1 MEKEKRVCL
10 RDRDLELIMFLAEY
24 GVITNENVKLLY
36 QSEYYYK
43 NRLAS
48 LAKGEMIERLY
59 GKAILGRKGKQY
71 LNKTGLGYRNINR
84 DENYQKRM
92 ERISDIA
99 CKVKSCGWDFEPSWR
114 CDVNTYT
121 KRGNRFVGIMS
132 REERNW
138 EERQENFYKRAYIV
152 YFLHKDITTR
162 ELKYI
167 SREIERNR
175 SYFKGLIVFTENKEY
190 LKKPKFDNIQYEE
203 SYIIPYESDIWTA
216 FKIIKDENF
225 MHQRVEEVFD
235 DRLIS
240 LRAKSF
246 YDDFYIKEGDIYT
259 YIYYMPFANFNLMHY
274 INFQATNYLMNNT
287 RAIVVCL
294 ENCVEYIRGYLDEK
308 VEVICVGMY

>member
-71 LNKTGLGYRNINR
+71 LSRTGLGYRNINR

-99 CKVKSCGWDFEPSWR
+99 CKVKSCGWNFEPSWR

-121 KRGNRFVGIMS
+121 KRGNRFVGIMF
-132 REERNW
+132 REERDW
-138 EERQENFYKRAYIV
+138 TEKQENFYKRAYIV
-152 YFLHKDITTR
+152 YFLHKDITAR

-167 SREIERNR
+167 GREIERNKGN
-175 SYFKGLIVFTENKEY
+175 FKGLIIFTEIKEHM
-190 LKKPKFDNIQYEE
+190 KKPKFDNIQYEE
-203 SYIIPYESDIWTA
+203 SYIIPYESDIWTV
-216 FKIIKDENF
+216 FEIIKNENF
-225 MHQRVEEVFD
+225 MHQRVEEIFD
-235 DRLIS
+235 DRLVS

-287 RAIVVCL
+287 KAIVVCL
-294 ENCVEYIRGYLDEK
+294 ENCVEYVRGYLDEK